1 MKEELKRAGAVLLL
15 TLAALPLG
23 AAAGAV
29 DALFGR
35 VLLALSA
42 VRTAHALWLLPLLGL
57 AGAAAVLC
65 VRRFGGRSAR
75 GMSLIFE
82 AGHGGEEA
90 IPLRLVPVSIGSTWL
105 THLFGGSAGRE
116 GVAVQ
121 IGGAL
126 GGALG
131 ARLPGAESRRLLVVA
146 GMAAGFAGLF
156 RTPVAATFFA
166 LEVLSC
172 GVLEVGAALPALAAA
187 LTASRVAGLL
197 GLERFSAAP
206 GALPAL
212 TWRRL
217 LALVLLALA
226 FGAVGRAFAAALAAA
241 KAAAARRIPDPVRR
255 ILLLGT
261 VIGLCSLLCAGGRYS
276 GLGTNLIA
284 LGLAGAARPWDF
296 ALKLLFTAATL
307 AAGFQGGEV
316 TPLFAVGASLGAV
329 LAPLLGLPAALGA
342 ALGYAAVFG
351 SATNTL
357 LAPMLIGAE
366 VFGWELLP
374 VFCAVCTLAYVCN
387 GDRSIYPLQRRRGA
401 ETRAAGK

>member
-131 ARLPGAESRRLLVVA
+131 ARLPGAESRRLMVVA
-146 GMAAGFAGLF
+146 GMAARDTFTHAFNGPAAGYVFVYSIEIVMLL
-156 RTPVAATFFA
+156 AT
-166 LEVLSC
+166 VI
-172 GVLEVGAALPALAAA
+172 ALAP
-187 LTASRVAGLL
+187 LVRRVKK
-197 GLERFSAAP
+197 
-206 GALPAL
+206 
-212 TWRRL
+212 T
-217 LALVLLALA
+217 
-226 FGAVGRAFAAALAAA
+226 AALA
-241 KAAAARRIPDPVRR
+241 
-255 ILLLGT
+255 
-261 VIGLCSLLCAGGRYS
+261 S
-276 GLGTNLIA
+276 
-284 LGLAGAARPWDF
+284 
-296 ALKLLFTAATL
+296 
-307 AAGFQGGEV
+307 
-316 TPLFAVGASLGAV
+316 
-329 LAPLLGLPAALGA
+329 
-342 ALGYAAVFG
+342 
-351 SATNTL
+351 
-357 LAPMLIGAE
+357 
-366 VFGWELLP
+366 
-374 VFCAVCTLAYVCN
+374 
-387 GDRSIYPLQRRRGA
+387 
-401 ETRAAGK
+401 